1 MKAQIWNTRGWVN
14 ETNPDKLKE
23 FYSEL
28 LALSQFDILAF
39 SEHHFKPAGW
49 TGLWLLGE
57 SHFAIHT
64 WPEDGASYIELS
76 SCNPE
81 YQNYFTSNLPKDF
94 KPGLNLQAIKN
105 QGAPFDEKIS
115 YNGKDFLN

>member
-14 ETNPDKLKE
+14 TTNPDKLKE

-28 LALSQFDILAF
+28 LGLSQFDILAF
-39 SEHHFKPAGW
+39 SEHYFKPTGW

-64 WPEDGASYIELS
+64 WPEDNASYIELS
-76 SCNPE
+76 SCNQL
-81 YQNYFTSNLPKDF
+81 YQDFFISNLPKDF
-94 KPGLNLQAIKN
+94 KPGLNLEAVRRGKRPNTTSTIQ
-105 QGAPFDEKIS
+105 KI
-115 YNGKDFLN
+115 